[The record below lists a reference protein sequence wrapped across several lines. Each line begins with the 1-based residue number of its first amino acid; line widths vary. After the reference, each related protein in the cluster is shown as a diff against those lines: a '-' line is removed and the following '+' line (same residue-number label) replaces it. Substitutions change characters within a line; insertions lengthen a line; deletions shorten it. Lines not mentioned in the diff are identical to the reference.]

1 MAHLVKIGNSQ
12 GVRIPKSLIEQT
24 ELEGKELRFQ
34 VVNEGL
40 LISPENGVRTGWKIR
55 RTFIRGRYRA
65 ILIESMLISKGVALS
80 FTMLS
85 WRKHIDFPDY
95 QEASASP
102 SKDLEI

>member
-40 LISPENGVRTGWKIR
+40 LISPENGVRTGCKE
-55 RTFIRGRYRA
+55 A
-65 ILIESMLISKGVALS
+65 IEQSLAAHGDEALDEEW
-80 FTMLS
+80 L
-85 WRKHIDFPDY
+85 
-95 QEASASP
+95 
-102 SKDLEI
+102 DLPLAADETLAW